1 MKASILTT
9 LPFAIALCSCA
20 NTLGSGPN
28 TVKRTVVGAGAGA
41 AVGAAAGGVN
51 GAALGA
57 LAGGTLGA
65 LVPASTFEGRQYY
78 KDSRGYCY
86 YIDRKGKPHYTHKV
100 NC

>member
-1 MKASILTT
+1 MKASTLTA
-9 LPFAIALCSCA
+9 LPFAIALCSC
-20 NTLGSGPN
+20 TTTGPN
-28 TVKRTVVGAGAGA
+28 AVTRTMVGAGAGA

-57 LAGGTLGA
+57 VAGGTLGA